1 MKKLTGDRLETQFKD
16 FKPALNAV
24 EAFEEAQRCINC
36 YDAPCITACPTGID
50 IPKFIRRIGSNHVKG
65 AAKTILDSNIFGLS
79 CAECCPVET
88 LCEGACVYNDLNHKP
103 ITIGKLQRFAIETA
117 YDANMEFYKPGKPS
131 GKRVALIGAGPA
143 SFAAAHE
150 LRIQGHETTIF
161 EKSEIAGGLN
171 TTGIAPYKMRAEVSL
186 REIERIMKMG
196 VKVEYGKEL
205 GRNLELD
212 KLVKDYDAVFL
223 GLGLGADSPKDAKGP
238 ASPRIIGAVEFIAKL
253 KTSPTAE
260 LAWLKKVRSAMV
272 IGGGNTALDACREL
286 KGLGVEHVVVSY
298 RRGEANMSGYA
309 HEFKWARQE
318 GVEFWF
324 HTLPT
329 VVETTG
335 SPGNESV
342 KVTLNRTRVT
352 EAGKVETLE
361 EISPFTADLVL
372 VATGQSKL
380 ESLFAKTAGLKF
392 EKGRLVVDAKTGRTG
407 HAKIYAGGDLA
418 NGGMEVVNGVAEGK
432 RAALAM
438 HEGFTHG

>member
-1 MKKLTGDRLETQFKD
+1 MKKLTSDRFETQFKD
-16 FKPALNAV
+16 FKPALNGV

-36 YDAPCITACPTGID
+36 YDAPCIKACPTGID
-50 IPKFIRRIGSNHVKG
+50 IPKFIRRIGSNHVRG

-117 YDANMEFYKPGKPS
+117 YDANMEFYKPGKAS
-131 GKRVALIGAGPA
+131 GKRVALVGAGPA

-150 LRIQGHETTIF
+150 LRIHGVEATIF

-205 GRNLELD
+205 GRNLQLEQ
-212 KLVKDYDAVFL
+212 LVKDFDAVFL
-223 GLGLGADSPKDAKGP
+223 GLGLGADSRIDAKGP
-238 ASPRIIGAVEFIAKL
+238 ASPRIMGAVDFIAKL
-253 KTSPTAE
+253 KTGPASD
-260 LAWLKKVRSAMV
+260 LAWLKKVRTALV

-286 KGLGVEHVVVSY
+286 KGLGVGHVVVSY
-298 RRGEANMSGYA
+298 RRGEADMSGYV

-318 GVEFWF
+318 GVDFWF
-324 HTLPT
+324 YTLPT
-329 VVETTG
+329 GVEAAG
-335 SPGNESV
+335 DGV
-342 KVTLNRTRVT
+342 KVALNRTKVT
-352 EAGKVETLE
+352 SAGKVETLE
-361 EISPFTADLVL
+361 EMAPLTADLVL
-372 VATGQSKL
+372 VATGQAKL
-380 ESLFAKTAGLKF
+380 ESLLAQTAGLKF